1 MKNNERICPCENVTR
16 EGGTCQCCQ
25 PEAIQATKDFYEKK
39 TLAKL
44 TAQDDAS
51 CEYDSMEK

>member
-1 MKNNERICPCENVTR
+1 MKTTERICPCENVTK

-39 TLAKL
+39 ALSEL
-44 TAQDDAS
+44 TSRDHAS
-51 CEYDSMEK
+51 CEDDSIES